1 MFRKMLPAVMVGWFG
16 GLVSLWGGEL
26 IPPVV
31 LDPLPA
37 EYADEFRKFQGIP
50 SLAVTSNEDVWVT
63 WYTGGV
69 TENKDNYVVLIRS
82 RDGGKTWTKPL
93 FAIDQPGEPRQY
105 DPSMWYAP
113 DGKLY
118 LYWSQRPG
126 HAGEADLWM
135 MCTAN
140 PHDEKPLWS
149 KPRFITQGVMMNK
162 PIADSKGRWILP
174 VSVWNLPG
182 AGCTPSE
189 NCHPTV
195 DRSPN
200 GPCGA
205 WFVVSTDEGKN
216 WTKLGRGYTPPA
228 RALFDEH
235 SIVELNDG
243 RFWIMNRT
251 NRGIGDFYSSDG
263 GKTWTDFQESK
274 IKHTSSRFFLRRL
287 QSGNLI
293 LVKNGP
299 IDQDVGRTRMMAFLS
314 KDDGKT
320 WEGGLLLDERGGVSY
335 PDGDQTPDGTI
346 YIVYDFDRYGA
357 KEIYVSRITEADILA
372 GKLVSPKSQL
382 RILANKA
389 HGVRVPNDYEKPVL
403 QDNKD
408 GQAMVTGADSQWNV
422 VKETDKIR
430 SLETGQKIFTDRN
443 YTFNEIPAALKG
455 KNFLFSSI
463 DATSAVCTQAG
474 MVYVWTPLP
483 NRNSDSV
490 VKELEKAGFEKVA
503 LPEFLLFGYGAADV
517 VTLYQKK
524 ASVGEKISFGKWG
537 ILIF

>member
-1 MFRKMLPAVMVGWFG
+1 MYKKMLPALVVGWLG
-16 GLVSLWGGEL
+16 GLASLWGGEL

-31 LDPLPA
+31 LEPLPA

-50 SLAVTSNEDVWVT
+50 SLAVTGDEEIWVT

-69 TENKDNYVVLIRS
+69 TEDKDNYVVVARS
-82 RDGGKTWTKPL
+82 RDGGKTWSKPL
-93 FAIDQPGEPRQY
+93 FAIDQPGAPRQY

-135 MCTAN
+135 MRTEN
-140 PHDEKPLWS
+140 PHDENAVWS
-149 KPRFITQGVMMNK
+149 KPRYITQGIMMNK
-162 PIADSKGRWILP
+162 PIADSRGRWILP
-174 VSVWNLPG
+174 VSVWNLPW
-182 AGCTPSE
+182 AGVP
-189 NCHPTV
+189 NL

-205 WFVVSTDEGKN
+205 WFVVSVDEGKN
-216 WTKLGRGYTPPA
+216 WTKLGRGYTPPE

-287 QSGNLI
+287 QSGSLI

-299 IDQDVGRTRMMAFLS
+299 IDQDVGRSRMMAFLS
-314 KDDGKT
+314 QDDGKT
-320 WEGGLLLDERGGVSY
+320 WQGGLLLDERNNVSY
-335 PDGDQTPDGTI
+335 PDGDQTPNGTI
-346 YIVYDFDRYGA
+346 YIVYDFERYGA
-357 KEIYVSRITEADILA
+357 KEICVARITEADILA
-372 GKLVSPKSQL
+372 GKLVSPKSEL
-382 RILANKA
+382 RMVANKA
-389 HGVRVPNDYEKPVL
+389 HGMKTPEDYEKPKL
-403 QDNKD
+403 RDNQD
-408 GQAMVTGADSQWNV
+408 GRAMIKEPDSQWKV
-422 VKETDKIR
+422 LKETDKIS
-430 SLETGQKIFTDRN
+430 SLETGQKIFTNRD

-463 DATSAVCTQAG
+463 DETSAVCTQAG
-474 MVYVWTPLP
+474 MVYVATPLP
-483 NRNSDSV
+483 DRNSDSMA
-490 VKELEKAGFEKVA
+490 KTLEKVGFEKVA
-503 LPEFLLFGYGAADV
+503 LPEFLLFGYSSADV
-517 VTLYQKK
+517 VTLFQKK
-524 ASVGEKISFGKWG
+524 VNVGEKISFAKWG
-537 ILIF
+537 VLIF